1 MRSPSPVIA
10 LALALLPL
18 AANAQQM
25 SAQQRNA
32 FESCLAAGDGS
43 ADAALACR
51 RKIEDSASQP
61 SNATPAEADAAL
73 QAWSAAADEAEA
85 ADAAK
90 RAAAAASDAEAS
102 AIAAADA
109 SNAPVSGQEAPTP
122 AAVDAAAEPLAAE
135 SSSQDAV
142 AAQPTDQRTDAERD
156 FDALYGVQSQEYDPV
171 ADPTLP
177 APASLPTI
185 YDPWE
190 RYNRKMHRFNNA
202 VDRVIAK
209 PLARAYVRVV
219 PRPVRLGVSNFFNN
233 LGQPV
238 SAVNALLQGKP
249 KQAAQSLGRF
259 ALNTTVGIG
268 GIFDPA
274 SDAKLPNRSEDF
286 GQTLGIW
293 GWKRSRYLELPLFG
307 PRTVRDAF
315 GAVGDAPLS
324 PLRQVER
331 DRIRIPIQGLQLVDV
346 RAQLLPTDALREGAE
361 DDYTLV
367 RDSWMQRRDYQI
379 FGDRMDA
386 EDQGLPDYLRD
397 DSNPSVPA
405 DAMPL
410 MPTDANY
417 NR

>member
-10 LALALLPL
+10 LALVLLPL

-25 SAQQRNA
+25 SAQQRNT
-32 FESCLAAGDGS
+32 FETCLAAGDGS
-43 ADAALACR
+43 AEAAVACR
-51 RKIEDSASQP
+51 LKIEDGKTQP
-61 SNATPAEADAAL
+61 AAGATTAPAEADAAL
-73 QAWSAAADEAEA
+73 AAWDAAAAEAEA

-90 RAAAAASDAEAS
+90 RAASAAAEAEAS
-102 AIAAADA
+102 ATAAANA
-109 SNAPVSGQEAPTP
+109 SNAPVSALDASTP
-122 AAVDAAAEPLAAE
+122 AEVAAVSEAASNAGAAAAA
-135 SSSQDAV
+135 
-142 AAQPTDQRTDAERD
+142 AADTGQADPRTDAERD
-156 FDALYGVQSQEYDPV
+156 FDALYGAQSQEYDPV

-177 APASLPTI
+177 APAALPTI

-286 GQTLGIW
+286 GQTMGVW

-315 GAVGDAPLS
+315 GAVG
-324 PLRQVER
+324 
-331 DRIRIPIQGLQLVDV
+331 
-346 RAQLLPTDALREGAE
+346 
-361 DDYTLV
+361 
-367 RDSWMQRRDYQI
+367 
-379 FGDRMDA
+379 MD
-386 EDQGLPDYLRD
+386 G
-397 DSNPSVPA
+397 
-405 DAMPL
+405 
-410 MPTDANY
+410 
-417 NR
+417 